1 MPKISESALREV
13 REALKRYEE
22 EVTKSSLR
30 LSTKSTYLQHPE
42 RFIRWM
48 EDKYELP
55 GADELR

>member
-1 MPKISESALREV
+1 MPKISEAALREV
-13 REALKRYEE
+13 REAFKRYEE

-55 GADELR
+55 GADEIR

>member
-1 MPKISESALREV
+1 MPKISEAALREV
-13 REALKRYEE
+13 QEAFKRYEE
-22 EVTKSSLR
+22 EVAKSQLQ
-30 LSTKSTYLQHPE
+30 LSTKTTYLQHPK

>member
-1 MPKISESALREV
+1 MPKISEAALREV
-13 REALKRYEE
+13 QEAFKRYEE
-22 EVTKSSLR
+22 EVAKSQLR
-30 LSTKSTYLQHPE
+30 WSTKSTYLQHPE

>member
-1 MPKISESALREV
+1 MPKISEAALREV
-13 REALKRYEE
+13 REAFKRYEE

-55 GADELR
+55 GTDEIR